1 MKKSEL
7 NSICEEIY
15 SRQITDLKSKIKE
28 IAFESRDGSSN
39 FEDFFAALMANS
51 LPILSKLSVQ
61 CTIDTLENLGLIKI
75 EDD

>member
-39 FEDFFAALMANS
+39 FED
-51 LPILSKLSVQ
+51 
-61 CTIDTLENLGLIKI
+61 D
-75 EDD
+75 

>member
-39 FEDFFAALMANS
+39 FEDFFANTI
-51 LPILSKLSVQ
+51 PILCKSSINS
-61 CTIDTLENLGLIKI
+61 TIDVLQSANLLKI

>member
-39 FEDFFAALMANS
+39 FEDVLQSAN
-51 LPILSKLSVQ
+51 LL
-61 CTIDTLENLGLIKI
+61 KI

>member
-39 FEDFFAALMANS
+39 FEDFFRYVYREYYSNS
-51 LPILSKLSVQ
+51 L
-61 CTIDTLENLGLIKI
+61 
-75 EDD
+75 